1 MRGLAGRVHVITG
14 GYGGIAMAT
23 AKALAEQGGT
33 VVLTGRNQEKGEAA
47 VGHLK
52 QETGAVAHFYQLDV
66 SDAAAVSE
74 VAARINREVGQVYGL
89 VANAAAIFPGA
100 AFDLAPEDWRRTFA
114 VTLDGSFYCAQAFGR
129 LMKDVGGSIVLVSSV
144 AASKAI
150 WPPPVVSYSAS
161 KAALS
166 HLAAVLGVE
175 WAQHDIRVNAIEPG
189 HIETELTLRA
199 KERRPEM
206 MEKWIADVPQGRLIT
221 PEEIGEIICFLLS
234 DLSSSMTAS
243 VLTADGGFSRR

>member
-1 MRGLAGRVHVITG
+1 MRGLSKRVHVITG

-23 AKALAEQGGT
+23 AKVLADHGGT
-33 VVLTGRNQEKGEAA
+33 VVLTGRNEEKGKAA
-47 VGHLK
+47 VEHLK
-52 QETGAVAHFYQLDV
+52 RQTGSTVHFYQLDV
-66 SDAAAVSE
+66 SDAAAVSD
-74 VAARINREVGQVYGL
+74 VACRINSEVGQVYGL
-89 VANAAAIFPGA
+89 VANAAAVFPGG
-100 AFDLAPEDWRRTFA
+100 AFDLSPEDWRRTMA

-129 LMKDVGGSIVLVSSV
+129 QMKDVGGSVVLVSSV

-175 WAQHDIRVNAIEPG
+175 WAQHGIRVNAIEPG

-199 KERRPEM
+199 RERRPEM
-206 MEKWIADVPQGRLIT
+206 LEKWISDVPQGRLIT
-221 PEEIGEIICFLLS
+221 PEEIGETIGFLLS

>member
-1 MRGLAGRVHVITG
+1 
-14 GYGGIAMAT
+14 MAT
-23 AKALAEQGGT
+23 AKVLADHGGT
-33 VVLTGRNQEKGEAA
+33 VVLTGRNEEKGKAA
-47 VGHLK
+47 VEHLK
-52 QETGAVAHFYQLDV
+52 RQTGSTVHFYQLDV
-66 SDAAAVSE
+66 SDAAAVSD
-74 VAARINREVGQVYGL
+74 VACRINSEVGQVYGL
-89 VANAAAIFPGA
+89 VANAAAVFPGG
-100 AFDLAPEDWRRTFA
+100 AFDLSPEDWRRTMA

-129 LMKDVGGSIVLVSSV
+129 QMKDVGGSVVLVSSV

-175 WAQHDIRVNAIEPG
+175 WAQHGIRVNAIEPG

-206 MEKWIADVPQGRLIT
+206 LEKWISDVPQGRLIT
-221 PEEIGEIICFLLS
+221 PEEIGETIGFLLS